1 MLASI
6 PLRRLAAQPRRRAP
20 SRTKRGLVFRYMYTN
35 RLLLDP
41 ASPAGEALLPP
52 RCCGRMA
59 AEVEIGFNC
68 YRGAGRMRKMQRL
81 APLPV
86 TLNLFQGPAGR
97 VPGGGGLDPETSSG

>member
-41 ASPAGEALLPP
+41 ASPAGEGLLPP

-68 YRGAGRMRKMQRL
+68 HRGGCRCEKGSGFRHFPSPRNRL
-81 APLPV
+81 
-86 TLNLFQGPAGR
+86 R
-97 VPGGGGLDPETSSG
+97 VQLVARRGGGGLDPETSSG